1 MHPSTFDITGTQH
14 WDPLKLGNK
23 QTINEKTINE
33 KTINEKTINGHTF
46 GSIATTK
53 GTVKSTLLKVGICA
67 AAALIITGTV
77 FASLA
82 IMGASIGA
90 IPFTASLSLFV
101 SVPLVVGITGV
112 ASLALGFLL
121 NSALDSKEKVD
132 LLITS
137 EDFFNNNDEN
147 LRTKGIADTTKLL
160 RADEKT
166 AQKTTESQFIR
177 EVDGG
182 LTKTYLTVQR
192 NNEPNDGRTRLNSS
206 NFEEKMK
213 QSFSKQA
220 MFNIQRLSIIAALA
234 LDENV
239 LEQLGSQNK
248 GRLSQELARDAHS
261 IEIDTDENSTTI
273 TIFRPFN
280 MRQTMPP
287 PYDEGVSGHG
297 GYVQITTISNND
309 LNKDFQLAET
319 PDPQIDFTYHYLP
332 LETFST
338 PINFVVLDAEH
349 NWEMIYKPANKQD
362 KDPKLTEEEKI
373 SIEINNRAIRSV
385 QENYRQYIE
394 KRKGGSDQPL

>member
-1 MHPSTFDITGTQH
+1 MPFYTSDITSRQPN
-14 WDPLKLGNK
+14 WPNVDDELIENLS
-23 QTINEKTINE
+23 
-33 KTINEKTINGHTF
+33 NEKTINGHTF
-46 GSIATTK
+46 KPLKDSIETTTK

-147 LRTKGIADTTKLL
+147 LRTKGIANTTKLL

-177 EVDGG
+177 EVDGA

-192 NNEPNDGRTRLNSS
+192 NNEPNNGRTHLNSS
-206 NFEEKMK
+206 NFKEKMK
-213 QSFSKQA
+213 QSFSEQA
-220 MFNIQRLSIIAALA
+220 MFNIQRLSVIAALA

-239 LEQLGSQNK
+239 SEQLGSQNK

-261 IEIDTDENSTTI
+261 IEIDTDGNSTTI

-280 MRQTMPP
+280 MRQKMPP
-287 PYDEGVSGHG
+287 DDDEAVSGHG
-297 GYVQITTISNND
+297 GYVQITTISNDD
-309 LNKDFQLAET
+309 LNKDFQRAET

-338 PINFVVLDAEH
+338 PINPEVLDAEH
-349 NWEMIYKPANKQD
+349 KWEMIDRPANKLGE
-362 KDPKLTEEEKI
+362 KPKLIEEEKI
-373 SIEINNRAIRSV
+373 SIDINNRAIRSV
-385 QENYRQYIE
+385 QENYRRYIE
-394 KRKGGSDQPL
+394 KRKAGSDQPL